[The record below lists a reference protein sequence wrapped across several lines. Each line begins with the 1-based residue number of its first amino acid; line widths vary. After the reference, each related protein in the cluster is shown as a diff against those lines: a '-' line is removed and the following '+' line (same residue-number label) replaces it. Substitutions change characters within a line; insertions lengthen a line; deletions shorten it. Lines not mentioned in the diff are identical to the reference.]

1 MFLYHYW
8 SVHVILC
15 YIITGLYMLSVHVK
29 DVDICKQLKM
39 FISSE
44 QVHYLIYSQ
53 NSIPGSV
60 FRTKLE
66 NSFILVLTSTP
77 SRRNISSPNYFS
89 CQSFYI
95 SSPNYLKS
103 CLDTV
108 SDIVKSAGLRTCRR
122 RGRTTIPGFT

>member
-39 FISSE
+39 FISGE

-60 FRTKLE
+60 FRTELE
-66 NSFILVLTSTP
+66 NSFILVLHHRDETFHHQI
-77 SRRNISSPNYFS
+77 ISVVNH
-89 CQSFYI
+89 
-95 SSPNYLKS
+95 
-103 CLDTV
+103 
-108 SDIVKSAGLRTCRR
+108 
-122 RGRTTIPGFT
+122 FTFHHQII